1 MHAEPSASAAAAPAE
16 PLTVGSDGS
25 HPQRAPYAD
34 DPLTRSE
41 MARAIAILRI
51 TRGWSQTDLAR
62 TSGVH
67 ASAISTYERSRKMP
81 SMSTVARLIVAL
93 SYTIQDL
100 DATIAFVRERDHA
113 ERLPAK
119 GRRDPEAHRLAA
131 NAAQATYDFCY
142 ATLARASSGSANGD

>member
-1 MHAEPSASAAAAPAE
+1 MHAEPSASEATASAE
-16 PLTVGSDGS
+16 PLAVGSDGS
-25 HPQRAPYAD
+25 HSQRAPCAA

-62 TSGVH
+62 ASGVH
-67 ASAISTYERSRKMP
+67 SSAISTYERSRKMP
-81 SMSTVARLIVAL
+81 LMSTIARMIAAL

-100 DATIAFVRERDHA
+100 DATLAFVRERDHA
-113 ERLPAK
+113 ERIPAK

-131 NAAQATYDFCY
+131 SAAQAAYDFCY